1 MDDKPKS
8 RFLPY
13 QSALRLVEA
22 GFVILLLIAVI
33 TLALYMTGRTNR
45 RVIDLFGTQLQFH
58 LRSTAAD
65 SSDNEVGA
73 VDIPAGTPVV
83 FDGVRIGEVV
93 GTAPAKRVGDPVVV
107 QAAIERS
114 FNYSDF
120 SPHAD
125 LVPGVAGSSW
135 LTKIVLLPPDR
146 VFCWWT
152 GHVWLGAGPEQDAA
166 ARDSTF
172 TLTVRENQ
180 TSVTKRIAAFANGVE
195 DSNNKLVGILEE
207 IKQAL
212 SVSTDVGDNP
222 PKNPSTFE
230 AAIIRLRTFS
240 ESLAESGK
248 HLEGITATTDKG
260 MKDLTETQIPQ
271 FLKSADDVLKGIN
284 DTLGPAPKPS
294 ANLKALLSDLHN
306 IMPLL
311 QTDLKDLRSTIQK
324 FGNAASTANER
335 LDELQDSFAGHIL
348 FRRKPAH
355 AKASTASNLTREPHP

>member
-1 MDDKPKS
+1 MDDKPKP

-33 TLALYMTGRTNR
+33 TLALYITGSTNR
-45 RVIDLFGTQLQFH
+45 RLVDLFGTQLQFH
-58 LRSTAAD
+58 LRFTAAD
-65 SSDNEVGA
+65 SSDNEVGV

-83 FDGVRIGEVV
+83 FGGVRIGEVRWI
-93 GTAPAKRVGDPVVV
+93 APAKRIGDPVVV
-107 QAAIERS
+107 RAAIARS

-125 LVPGVAGSSW
+125 LVPGVAGSS
-135 LTKIVLLPPDR
+135 LFTKIVLLPPE
-146 VFCWWT
+146 
-152 GHVWLGAGPEQDAA
+152 HDAA

-180 TSVTKRIAAFANGVE
+180 TSLTKRIAAFANGVE

-248 HLEGITATTDKG
+248 HLENITATTDKG

-271 FLKSADDVLKGIN
+271 FLKSADDALKGIN
-284 DTLGPAPKPS
+284 DTLGPSPKPS
-294 ANLKALLSDLHN
+294 ANLKALLADLHN

-311 QTDLKDLRSTIQK
+311 QTDLKDLRSTIHN

-335 LDELQDSFAGHIL
+335 LDELQNSFAGHIL

-355 AKASTASNLTREPHP
+355 AKASTASNLTGEIHP